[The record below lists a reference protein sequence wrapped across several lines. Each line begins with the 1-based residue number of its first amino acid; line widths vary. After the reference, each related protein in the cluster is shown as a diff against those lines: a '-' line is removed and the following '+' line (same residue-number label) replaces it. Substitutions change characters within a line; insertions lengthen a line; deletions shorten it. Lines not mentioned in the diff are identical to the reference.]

1 MGPLTSI
8 SSVEFDRR
16 TFLIG
21 LGLTAGAGATVLG
34 VGADRAHA
42 LIPTAPSPAPADWR
56 RALADHYFATGDPF
70 AVKPLQDGLEVWE
83 ANGAGYLVVDTSRK
97 ALLEGSAT
105 AISPYRSAVGDLAY
119 LGPATYVATAAG
131 ASKTL
136 LTGRRVDAREAKAI
150 GLDAAAMMRETL
162 QPALA
167 LAPVASTGVAT
178 SVVATGG
185 GLIHLKAGE
194 AKSRVPLYGNITS
207 CTVYPNST
215 GICGWV
221 AGSIVTRY
229 WHAGSTAKV
238 LLPSAYRTSTYNMT
252 TSPNFATYLQG
263 SSGNSSWARDV
274 KDRLI
279 WNATK
284 QGASHSA
291 AWALGNIGMFND
303 VRAGRPVIVF
313 GSIPIDTTGNLGA
326 HAVVAYGETNGGY
339 LITHYGWSG
348 YTDIVLN
355 AGLAGSNTKFR
366 LT

>member
-1 MGPLTSI
+1 MSL
-8 SSVEFDRR
+8 SSVGFDRR

-21 LGLTAGAGATVLG
+21 LGLTAGAGATLMG

-42 LIPTAPSPAPADWR
+42 LASKVLVPADWR
-56 RALADHYFATGDPF
+56 RALADQYFATGAPF
-70 AVKPLQDGLEVWE
+70 AIKPLQDGLEVWE
-83 ANGAGYLVVDTSRK
+83 AAGYMVVDTSRQS
-97 ALLEGSAT
+97 LLEGSAT
-105 AISPYRSAVGDLAY
+105 AISPYRAAVGDLAY
-119 LGPATYVATAAG
+119 LGPATYLATSRGVSRA
-131 ASKTL
+131 L
-136 LTGRRVDAREAKAI
+136 LTGRSVEPREAKAI

-162 QPALA
+162 QPAQA
-167 LAPVASTGVAT
+167 VAPAGSAGVVT
-178 SVVATGG
+178 SLVATGG

-207 CTVYPNST
+207 CTVYPNSA

-284 QGASHSA
+284 QGVSHSA

-303 VRAGRPVIVF
+303 VRDGKPVIVF
-313 GSIPIDTTGNLGA
+313 GNIPIDTTGNLGA

-355 AGLAGSNTKFR
+355 AGLAGSNTKFK